1 MLVTRG
7 EPYLGYKIARRVIY
21 NRIRGM
27 KNLEARWSRNQSF
40 VSPSSENFA
49 SRIVKIV
56 KIGRIIDVIFRFF
69 VFSQSSALCLMI
81 GRRFNIFYIRIF
93 DKLFGA
99 AIICVEVRVHVSK
112 FYDTISLSFLPLGSN
127 YPVVPTEL
135 RKVHVE
141 SLLAALTLYSTA
153 ALDRSSPNPF
163 HSRRIRADD

>member
-1 MLVTRG
+1 
-7 EPYLGYKIARRVIY
+7 
-21 NRIRGM
+21 
-27 KNLEARWSRNQSF
+27 
-40 VSPSSENFA
+40 
-49 SRIVKIV
+49 
-56 KIGRIIDVIFRFF
+56 
-69 VFSQSSALCLMI
+69 MI

-99 AIICVEVRVHVSK
+99 AIIGVEVRVHVSK